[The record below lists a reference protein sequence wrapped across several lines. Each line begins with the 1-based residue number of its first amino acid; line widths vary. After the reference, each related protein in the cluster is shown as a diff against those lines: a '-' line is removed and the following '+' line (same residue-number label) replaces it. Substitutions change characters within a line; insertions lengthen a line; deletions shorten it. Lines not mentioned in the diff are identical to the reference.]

1 MEDSN
6 FEFLEEIDFDS
17 IESKNLELE
26 QASTEEAKTLQD
38 DTECVS
44 CKL

>member
-17 IESKNLELE
+17 IESKNLERE

>member
-6 FEFLEEIDFDS
+6 FGFLEEIDFDA